1 MKIIDLRSDTITHP
15 SEGMRKA
22 IFQAEVGD
30 DVFGDDPT
38 VVKLQE
44 MTAELL
50 GKSAS
55 LYFPSGTMS
64 NQVGLRCLTS
74 AGDEAVIEKNA
85 HIFRYECGSASAM
98 SGIQLNTIAGT
109 HGVITREQIEEA
121 IRPDDEHQPP
131 TKLVCLENT
140 HNKAGGTIFPFD
152 EIVRI
157 RELCLRRNI
166 HTYLDGARL
175 WNASAATGI
184 PLPDYA
190 AQFDLV
196 SVCLSKGLGAPVGSV
211 LAGDIDTINQARR
224 FRKAFGGGMR
234 QVGILAAAGIYALE
248 HNLNRLIEDHHRA
261 EKLAETIAEI
271 PKIDIDLDSVQTNIV
286 IFDVKNTGI
295 DPQVIEDELAAEGV
309 LIVSMGGTLLRAV
322 CHLDVDDEDIDRAGK
337 VISDYFTGGSL

>member
-1 MKIIDLRSDTITHP
+1 MAIIDLRSDTITRP

-22 IFQAEVGD
+22 IYQAEVGD

-38 VVKLQE
+38 VIKLQK

-50 GKSAS
+50 GKEAS
-55 LYFPSGTMS
+55 LYLPSGTMS
-64 NQVGLRCLTS
+64 NQIGLRCLTS
-74 AGDEAVIEKNA
+74 AGDEAIIERNA

-98 SGIQLNTIAGT
+98 SGIQLNTIQGT
-109 HGVITREQIEEA
+109 HGVITREQVEEA

-140 HNKAGGTIFPFD
+140 HNKAGGTIFPYD
-152 EIVRI
+152 EIARI
-157 RELCLRRNI
+157 RELCLQRNLR
-166 HTYLDGARL
+166 TYLDGARL

-196 SVCLSKGLGAPVGSV
+196 SVCLSKGLGAPVGSM
-211 LAGDIDTINQARR
+211 LAGDKETIKQAHRY
-224 FRKAFGGGMR
+224 RKAFGGGMR

-248 HNLNRLIEDHHRA
+248 NNLNRLIEDHHLA
-261 EKLAETIAEI
+261 KKLAETIAEI
-271 PKIDIDLDSVQTNIV
+271 PKIDIDLESVQTNIV

-295 DPQVIEDELAAEGV
+295 DPKVIEGELAAEGL
-309 LIVSMGGTLLRAV
+309 LIVSMGGSLLRAV
-322 CHLDVDDEDIDRAGK
+322 CHLDVDDDDISRAAK
-337 VISDYFTGGSL
+337 IISDYFSRHNL